1 LLFDPIPYIFAFYVR
16 LIYEIY
22 TYFQQHNYDKVGT
35 GLKIFQHVCF
45 SFFVALL
52 LLPFPIEQALAK
64 DADLSFADAWMLVS
78 AENDALQAARSEV
91 ESAGH
96 SKDAARDLYLPEVS
110 LSASYIYLDDDIDLS
125 PSEVLDSMAAG
136 DQLSSL
142 VSGLASSYGMSA
154 AQLESALTSTIQDRE
169 TVISS
174 ITAKWPI
181 YAGGRIDAAQDIAK
195 GKYEE
200 ATHNLQLQSL
210 AQFET
215 LTRYYFGAVLA
226 NKVFETRK
234 EVEAGLKQHLEHA
247 ILLEQQGQIARVE
260 RLQSEAAHDKAVV
273 ERKKAGRDL
282 EIARLALARLLKH
295 DDSVIPADALFANEV
310 LPGMEMMLER
320 TLQAYPG
327 LQLLDSKKDQVTG
340 LLAVEKGKYYPTV
353 GLFGSYSVYEEDSLA
368 TELAPDWFV
377 GVGVS
382 FPLLERDGRSGKVK
396 AAQSTMKK
404 IESLKNQARSDLTVL
419 LEKTYRQAEQS
430 LEEYQGLGSSEEL
443 AKETVKLRNKAFSQG
458 LSTSL
463 DVVDA
468 ELFLAGVK
476 SQRALALYNHVVALA
491 RLAAVSG
498 DLSSFFQYQTSPLIE
513 VR

>member
-1 LLFDPIPYIFAFYVR
+1 MS
-16 LIYEIY
+16 
-22 TYFQQHNYDKVGT
+22 FQRICSHFLAVI
-35 GLKIFQHVCF
+35 LVLCF
-45 SFFVALL
+45 STENVF
-52 LLPFPIEQALAK
+52 AK
-64 DADLSFADAWMLVS
+64 DADLSFADAWILVS
-78 AENDALQAARSEV
+78 AENDALKAARAEV

-96 SKDAARDLYLPEVS
+96 SKDAARDLYLPEVT
-110 LSASYIYLDDDIDLS
+110 LSASYIYLDDDIELT
-125 PSEVLDSMAAG
+125 PSEILNSLAAG
-136 DQLSSL
+136 EQLAPL

-154 AQLESALTSTIQDRE
+154 AQLESGLTSTIQDRE

-174 ITAKWPI
+174 INAKWPL

-195 GKYEE
+195 GKYKE

-210 AQFET
+210 TQFET

-234 EVEAGLKQHLEHA
+234 EVEAGLQLHLEHA
-247 ILLEQQGQIARVE
+247 ILLEEQGQIARVE
-260 RLQSEAAHDKAVV
+260 RLQSEASHDKAVV

-282 EIARLALARLLKH
+282 EIARLALTRLLKQEN
-295 DDSVIPADALFANEV
+295 SVIPADALFASEV
-310 LPGMEMMLER
+310 LPGMEMMLKR
-320 TLQAYPG
+320 ILQAYPG
-327 LQLLDSKKDQVTG
+327 LQILDSKKDQVTG

-353 GLFGSYSVYEEDSLA
+353 GLFGNYSLYEEESLA
-368 TELAPDWFV
+368 TELAPDWVV

-396 AAQSTMKK
+396 AAQATMKK
-404 IESLKNQARSDLTVL
+404 IESLKKQAKSDLTVL
-419 LEKTYRQAEQS
+419 LEKTYRQAEQA
-430 LEEYQGLGSSEEL
+430 LEEYKGLGSSEEL
-443 AKETVKLRNKAFSQG
+443 AKETVNLRRKAFSQG

-468 ELFLAGVK
+468 ELFLASVK

-498 DLSSFFQYQTSPLIE
+498 DLPSFFQYQTSPLIE